1 LSNYSDFIRVDSW
14 CYSSIHH
21 SPCKVIEEQTLWG
34 QTVCRVWLPN
44 QDAVVRVPRSAL
56 QPLNFALRPEIEAH
70 RIGYIAAAAKV
81 AEVLD
86 GGSNATDD
94 HVLLA
99 PMESNVIPLPHQIHA
114 LSRAV
119 SADRVRYLLADEV
132 GLGKTIEA
140 GLIMLE
146 LKLRGLVR
154 RTLVVAPKGLATQW
168 VAEMRTHFNEQF
180 RLVLGDDIG
189 TLQRLVPGSDNGDSP
204 WSMFDQVIVSLD
216 SVKPMEKRRGWSAER
231 VGAYNRS
238 RYEELITAGWD
249 LVIVDE
255 AHRLGGSTDQVAR
268 HRLGQGLAEAAPYV
282 LLLSATPH
290 QGKSD
295 AFHRLMTVLDKE
307 AFPDLESVSRER
319 VMPYVI
325 RTEKRNAVDADNKPL
340 FKPRRTQL
348 IAVSWEPRYHLQQS
362 LYEAVT
368 EYVREGYNQA
378 IRDKKRHIG
387 FLMIL
392 MQRLVVSSTRA
403 IRFTLERRLE
413 ILKDGE
419 RQTSLRLEENSI
431 GSDEFYDM
439 DAEELLDE
447 LLTSKVSALQNEAL
461 FVETLLEAAR
471 KCEEAIPDAKAEA
484 LIEWIYQ
491 LQSDEND
498 SELKVLL
505 FTEFVQTQEMLKQFL
520 GDRGITV
527 VTLNGS
533 MSMDERKRAQ
543 DAFCHRAR
551 VLVSTDA
558 GGEGLNLQFC
568 HVVIN
573 YDMPW
578 NPMRVEQRIGRVDRI
593 GQTKVVRAINFVLEE
608 SVEFRVLEVLEKK
621 LAVIF
626 EEFGIDKTGDVLDSA
641 AAGELFDEL
650 FTFAVL
656 NPEGVDSA
664 VEQGVER
671 LRHEIIDVRN
681 SSVLYGISDEPDLQA
696 AERLRS
702 HPLPH
707 WLERMIVCYLNANGG
722 KATQK
727 RTGWELTWPD
737 GDVSH
742 RCVFSS
748 RDAQN
753 KPDTLLLNLEN
764 NRLRGL
770 ALNLPQIMA
779 AQPIPCISLS
789 GLPPTISGFWA
800 LFEIRLQAGTHQKG
814 GLIRIP
820 LVRRRYITV
829 FQSEEGD
836 VFMPT
841 ARHIWDS
848 LQSEELKVLA
858 SMEPDQSIAIYN
870 SLLKVCEDEGK
881 ELFDALQQQHQSAVD
896 REEERGAVAFSSRRR
911 AIERAGLPE
920 VRHYRTTHCDIEET
934 GWRKELESARQ
945 IVPEIRP
952 LLLMRIMKGGS
963 E

>member
-1 LSNYSDFIRVDSW
+1 
-14 CYSSIHH
+14 
-21 SPCKVIEEQTLWG
+21 
-34 QTVCRVWLPN
+34 
-44 QDAVVRVPRSAL
+44 SAL
-56 QPLNFALRPEIEAH
+56 QPLNLSLRPELEAY
-70 RIGYIAAAAKV
+70 RIGYISAAAKV
-81 AEVLD
+81 VEVLE
-86 GGSNATDD
+86 GGSNASDG

-119 SADRVRYLLADEV
+119 SGDRVRYLLADEV

-140 GLIMLE
+140 GLIMRE

-168 VAEMRTHFNEQF
+168 VAEMQTHFNEQF

-189 TLQRLVPGSDNGDSP
+189 TLQRLVPGAGSGNSP

-231 VGAYNRS
+231 VGEYNRS

-471 KCEEAIPDAKAEA
+471 KSEEATPDAKAEA

-593 GQTKVVRAINFVLEE
+593 GQTKVVRAINFLLEE
-608 SVEFRVLEVLEKK
+608 SVEYRVLEVLEKK

-650 FTFAVL
+650 FTSAVL

-707 WLERMIVCYLNANGG
+707 WLERMIVCYLNAHGG

-764 NRLRGL
+764 NRLRRL

-800 LFEIRLQAGTHQKG
+800 LFEIRLQAGTHQQSQ
-814 GLIRIP
+814 LIRIP
-820 LVRRRYITV
+820 LVRRRYIAV
-829 FQSEEGD
+829 FQSEDGA

-858 SMEPDQSIAIYN
+858 AMDSDESITMFDR
-870 SLLKVCEDEGK
+870 LLQVCEEEGK
-881 ELFDALQQQHQSAVD
+881 ELFDALQQEHQSAVA

-920 VRHYRTTHCDIEET
+920 VCHYRTTHCDIEET
-934 GWRKELESARQ
+934 RWRKELESARQ

-963 E
+963 Q